1 MGSGRIVRQSIRAK
15 MAPMLWSE
23 CLTFYANCDI
33 VVCDSGSHITV
44 LCTHSSYLVVIT
56 FLSGMN
62 LMTLSVII

>member
-1 MGSGRIVRQSIRAK
+1 

-62 LMTLSVII
+62 LMTLLVII